1 MSEFNPINK
10 RQSSNKKPDFE
21 GAQAYALGRLER
33 ELSPKLIYHS
43 LAHTRDGVVAAS
55 ERLAS
60 MENVDGEALVLLL
73 TAAYFHDIGFVVQ
86 CDNHE
91 EAGCSIAEE
100 ALPEFRYSSDQI
112 LAIKRMI
119 LATRLPQKP
128 ETRLEEI
135 LADADL
141 DVLGRDD
148 FLVRSLELR
157 MEREAFGSPTTEAE
171 WYEIQL
177 HFLQTHRYWT
187 KSAQLLRD
195 YKKEENI
202 SLLKSFIDKTPRM
215 DV

>member
-1 MSEFNPINK
+1 MSEFNPIHK

-21 GAQAYALGRLER
+21 GARAYALGRLER

-43 LAHTRDGVVAAS
+43 LVHTRDGVVAAS
-55 ERLAS
+55 KRLAR
-60 MENVDGEALVLLL
+60 MEKVDGEALVLLL

-86 CDNHE
+86 CEDHE
-91 EAGCSIAEE
+91 EVGCSIVEQ
-100 ALPEFRYSSDQI
+100 ALPQFHYGSDQI

-119 LATRLPQKP
+119 LATKLPQNP

-148 FLVRSLELR
+148 FLVRSLELQ
-157 MEREAFGSPTTEAE
+157 MEREAYGSPTTEAE
-171 WYEIQL
+171 WYVIQL

-202 SLLKSFIDKTPRM
+202 ALLKRLVDKTPRT

>member
-10 RQSSNKKPDFE
+10 RQSSNKKPDFQ

-60 MENVDGEALVLLL
+60 MENVDGESLVLLL

-86 CDNHE
+86 CENHE

-119 LATRLPQKP
+119 LATKLPQNP
-128 ETRLEEI
+128 ETRPEEI
-135 LADADL
+135 LADG
-141 DVLGRDD
+141 VLPEEETV
-148 FLVRSLELR
+148 FLCPPQD
-157 MEREAFGSPTTEAE
+157 EAFDARLSEIYQIFEARALIGICTRFWAWLDGIAYEQYLAIVKAGYDVEASGSRE
-171 WYEIQL
+171 
-177 HFLQTHRYWT
+177 
-187 KSAQLLRD
+187 
-195 YKKEENI
+195 
-202 SLLKSFIDKTPRM
+202 
-215 DV
+215 V

>member
-10 RQSSNKKPDFE
+10 RRSSHEKPDFE
-21 GAQAYALGRLER
+21 AALAYALGRLER
-33 ELSPKLIYHS
+33 ELSPKLRYHS
-43 LAHTRDGVVAAS
+43 LVHTRDGVVAAS

-60 MENVDGEALVLLL
+60 MEHVDGEALVLLL

-86 CDNHE
+86 CENHE
-91 EAGCSIAEE
+91 EAGCSIAEQ
-100 ALPEFRYSSDQI
+100 ALPEFHYSSDQI

-119 LATRLPQKP
+119 LATKLPQTP
-128 ETRLEEI
+128 ETRSEEI

-157 MEREAFGSPTTEAE
+157 LEREAFGSPTTEAE
-171 WYEIQL
+171 WYTSQL
-177 HFLQTHRYWT
+177 YFLQTHRYWT

-195 YKKEENI
+195 RKKGENI
-202 SLLKSFIDKTPRM
+202 ALLERLIDRARRTNR
-215 DV
+215 